1 MLWSNSDQVSES
13 WEVQWK
19 YYWGDAVCSGD
30 VIWIREYNTHH
41 CAFGWKYVFFLTFY
55 IHLQCKGCGV
65 VWRKW
70 FSVFEGFINAIWWQK
85 HQFMFGCIVSA
96 DKIEKCIV
104 CAGDW
109 AIDGG
114 GKRYSNLETFVWFVL
129 AFSAGVIG
137 GNTKCS
143 KYFLTRCILIFFGE
157 TNWDLCIP

>member
-1 MLWSNSDQVSES
+1 MLVSTKLTLWSNSDQVSES

-19 YYWGDAVCSGD
+19 YYWGDVVWSGD
-30 VIWIREYNTHH
+30 VIWIREYTTHRTQH
-41 CAFGWKYVFFLTFY
+41 CAFGCKNVFFLTFY

-104 CAGDW
+104 YAGDW
-109 AIDGG
+109 ARDGEG
-114 GKRYSNLETFVWFVL
+114 EEIQQPWNFCLVCMCLLLVLELLGEIQNVQ
-129 AFSAGVIG
+129 S
-137 GNTKCS
+137 
-143 KYFLTRCILIFFGE
+143 IF
-157 TNWDLCIP
+157 

>member
-1 MLWSNSDQVSES
+1 MLVSTKLTLCCAVEQFWSGF
-13 WEVQWK
+13 WK
-19 YYWGDAVCSGD
+19 LRGSVKILLGWCVCTGD
-30 VIWIREYNTHH
+30 VIWIREYNTQH
-41 CAFGWKYVFFLTFY
+41 AFGWKYVFFLTFY

-109 AIDGG
+109 AGDGEG
-114 GKRYSNLETFVWFVL
+114 EEIQQPWNFCLVCMCLLLVLELLGEIQNVQ
-129 AFSAGVIG
+129 S
-137 GNTKCS
+137 
-143 KYFLTRCILIFFGE
+143 IF
-157 TNWDLCIP
+157 

>member
-30 VIWIREYNTHH
+30 VIWIREYNTQR
-41 CAFGWKYVFFLTFY
+41 AFGWKYVFFLTFY

-109 AIDGG
+109 ARDGG
-114 GKRYSNLETFVWFVL
+114 EKRYSNLETFVWFVL